1 MLNII
6 YFLFFGGNIC
16 IDIVLVLML
25 DELNYFKFVL
35 NGRKVVIG
43 VIFIDG
49 LLMRFEF
56 ILSLVRRIY
65 DVGYWIV
72 VIGNLI

>member
-16 IDIVLVLML
+16 IDIVLDLML

>member
-16 IDIVLVLML
+16 IDIVLDLML

-49 LLMRFEF
+49 LLMRFEY

>member
-16 IDIVLVLML
+16 IDIVLDLML

-72 VIGNLI
+72 VIGN

>member
-16 IDIVLVLML
+16 IDIVLDLML

-56 ILSLVRRIY
+56 IMSLVRRIY

>member
-16 IDIVLVLML
+16 IDIVLDLML

-35 NGRKVVIG
+35 NGKKVVIG